1 VPLAPE
7 HVRAFLDPPS
17 TWAPSAEA
25 LDNPLEHLCAAPAPC
40 AATLVVCPVIALT
53 QWRSE
58 IARHCSS
65 AQPLRVL
72 IYHGPKRAVT
82 AETLADFDVVLTTYS
97 VLEVEWRKMVEPT
110 KTACAYCGK
119 AFLEAKLRVHLKY
132 FCGPDSRRTVKQAKA
147 VRAREAEGGGGG
159 GGRVA
164 VSDDDDSDADKS
176 DGSGGDGSSG
186 DDGDDDD
193 DAPASK

>member
-1 VPLAPE
+1 
-7 HVRAFLDPPS
+7 
-17 TWAPSAEA
+17 
-25 LDNPLEHLCAAPAPC
+25 
-40 AATLVVCPVIALT
+40 VVCPVIALT

-119 AFLEAKLRVHLKY
+119 AFLEAKLRVHNRS
-132 FCGPDSRRTVKQAKA
+132 FCGPRRGPK
-147 VRAREAEGGGGG
+147 RCGRGSPGGP
-159 GGRVA
+159 
-164 VSDDDDSDADKS
+164 
-176 DGSGGDGSSG
+176 
-186 DDGDDDD
+186 
-193 DAPASK
+193 APPPLSAMGAA